1 MAKRH
6 FMVRRKRDANHKAI
20 CEALEATGARIFDLS
35 GVGGGC
41 PDIAVLKPNKRDV
54 VLMEIKTDKGA
65 LKKTQER
72 TLVDWPVVIVR
83 TREEALKAIGVEDA
97 RAMIPSAPSCQER
110 TE

>member
-6 FMVRRKRDANHKAI
+6 FMVRRRRDANHKAI
-20 CEALEATGARIFDLS
+20 CKALEAAGARVFDLS

-54 VLMEIKTDKGA
+54 VLMEIKTDTGA

-72 TLVDWPVVIVR
+72 TLMDWPVNIVR
-83 TREEALKAIGVEDA
+83 SVDDAL
-97 RAMIPSAPSCQER
+97 SAVGLAPQPPR
-110 TE
+110 GKG